1 MKSFKLRPPVEA
13 DWPVI
18 LAAAMRA
25 VADFEQEV
33 REWWQNRQAIVVYL
47 DLDRGANT

>member
-13 DWPVI
+13 DWPAI
-18 LAAAMRA
+18 LAVAMRA
-25 VADFEQEV
+25 VPDSKQEH
-33 REWWQNRQAIVVYL
+33 REWWHNRQAIVSYL